1 MSEFQDNDNDMI
13 EFLDTEED
21 LKGEEEKEPPKKHK
35 KKKKLYQIMVLPVI
49 LAIAAG
55 SVLYAVSRHKEDTAL
70 TSANTYNEKVYKVSV
85 IEVSPTGNDVSLTYT
100 GIVQS
105 DEMEQ
110 AVFHTV
116 GTVTKIYVSEGDE
129 VKAGDLLA
137 ELDDTDVKRQIEN
150 AENNLQI
157 ANTNLHTAMNQRQN
171 AHDAYKEACSPD
183 DAKKTLDDAIER
195 RDNQQQKTDNLAA
208 ETVTAEQEQQK
219 AKESYEQAGK
229 ELAAAQSNVTTL
241 TTQLAVLKDSPTA
254 TQEEIDAKQAE
265 LDTAVT
271 EKDNMEAVYNEKQ
284 EAYSTAQINYR
295 TKQTELDAARTTLT
309 TYNEAVDTAQKNY
322 DNKVENGA
330 ETAEA
335 KAQKERF
342 DAADASL
349 YSAQAAY
356 DTAQN
361 NYEAALEKLED
372 CKLYAAND
380 GYVLTVTV
388 SEGSIA
394 MPVAPA
400 VVIGSH
406 ENVVSFGVSQS
417 DIRSLQVGQKAKITV
432 NGSEFDG
439 EVKNVGLIPD
449 ETSRTYE
456 TRVSIFTEDTD
467 FYLGEL
473 ATVKIA
479 VGEREGVWLPLSVIL
494 NDGEDYV
501 YMVEDG
507 RAKRQNIVI
516 KEISNDM
523 VMVTGI
529 ETGGMVISEGM
540 KLVKTGSLVSAE

>member
-1 MSEFQDNDNDMI
+1 MSEFQDTDNDMI

-21 LKGEEEKEPPKKHK
+21 LQDEEIKEPPKKHK
-35 KKKKLYQIMVLPVI
+35 KKKKLYQVMVLPVI
-49 LAIAAG
+49 LVIAAG
-55 SVLYAVSRHKEDTAL
+55 SVLYVVNRHKEDTAL
-70 TSANTYNEKVYKVSV
+70 TSADTYNEKVYRVSV

-116 GTVTKIYVSEGDE
+116 GTIRKIYVSEGDE

-137 ELDDTDVKRQIEN
+137 ELDDADVRRQIEN

-265 LDTAVT
+265 LDVAVT
-271 EKDNMEAVYNEKQ
+271 EKDNIEAVYNEKQ
-284 EAYSTAQINYR
+284 EAYSTEQINYR
-295 TKQTELDAARTTLT
+295 TKQTELDAARATLT

-349 YSAQAAY
+349 YTAQAAY

-439 EVKNVGLIPD
+439 EVKNVALIPD

-456 TRVSIFTEDTD
+456 TSVSIFTEDTD

-501 YMVEDG
+501 YMVENG

-516 KEISNDM
+516 KEISNDL

-540 KLVKTGSLVSAE
+540 KLVKTGSLVSVE